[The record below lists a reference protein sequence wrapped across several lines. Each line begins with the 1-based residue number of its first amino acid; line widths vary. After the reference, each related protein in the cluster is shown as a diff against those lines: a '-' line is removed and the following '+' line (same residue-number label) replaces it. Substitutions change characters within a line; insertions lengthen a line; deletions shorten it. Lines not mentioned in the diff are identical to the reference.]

1 MSYFLPMRRIYSQ
14 EIRFQASV

>member
-1 MSYFLPMRRIYSQ
+1 MSYSLPMRRIYSQ